1 MIGRPLRGLKVTFDS
16 LWATAMFL
24 EQSQTRKLVYGVDT
38 VTGAASLI
46 AMLRRE
52 TAGIVIG

>member
-1 MIGRPLRGLKVTFDS
+1 MAMIGRPRRGLKVAFDS

-38 VTGAASLI
+38 VSVLSSS
-46 AMLRRE
+46 
-52 TAGIVIG
+52 